1 MKRKGWFLSVALILA
16 LVVSGCGS
24 SQNAQSSSPS
34 PSGASSPSASPQA
47 QAAES
52 PKKFG
57 KIRIGYP
64 TQAADMLPLWVG
76 VDHGIFAKYGLDVEP
91 VYMGGSTKVMQ
102 GILGRGVEYG
112 LTAASTNASAFVN
125 GQKTVTFGNIVHHS
139 ALWIYA
145 QKGFS
150 SVNELK
156 GKTMITASVGTT
168 YESFAIYAIRHHG
181 MVPNKDVKLVNIAG
195 SGDRQA
201 AFLNN
206 SAEAM
211 VTGTPL
217 NYQLDAEGYPMI
229 MDLTPVKLV
238 MGPITTLPDYYE
250 ANMEQNVAVVKA
262 FAESIKFI
270 KTERDKTIDT
280 LAKWTNVPRQDAEK
294 AYETVIA
301 IDVYPDIP
309 RIDEQDF
316 MFPLE
321 NGSDEKL
328 HALTIEDTKAMYT
341 NEIVDRLEAEGFFKS

>member
-1 MKRKGWFLSVALILA
+1 MKRKVSLLIVTLVLA
-16 LVVSGCGS
+16 LAASGCGS
-24 SQNAQSSSPS
+24 GQKAPASSSSPDGS
-34 PSGASSPSASPQA
+34 APPASSQA

-125 GQKTVTFGNIVHHS
+125 NQKTVTFGNIVHHS

-145 QKGFS
+145 QKGIS
-150 SVNELK
+150 SMQELK
-156 GKTMITASVGTT
+156 GKSLITAAVGTT
-168 YESFAIYAIRHHG
+168 YESFAIYGIKANG
-181 MVPNKDVKLVNIAG
+181 MVPNKDVKLVHIAG
-195 SGDRQA
+195 AGDRQA
-201 AFLNN
+201 AFLNK

-217 NYQLDAEGYPMI
+217 NYQLDAEGYPII

-238 MGPITTLPDYYE
+238 MGPITTLPDYYA
-250 ANMEQNVAVVKA
+250 ANMEQNVALVKA

-270 KTERDKTIDT
+270 KTEREKTIET
-280 LAKWTNVPRQDAEK
+280 LAKWTNVPLQDAEK
-294 AYETVIA
+294 AYETVIK

-309 RIDEQDF
+309 RVDEEAF

-328 HALTIEDTKAMYT
+328 HTLTIEDTKAMYT
-341 NEIVDRLEAEGFFKS
+341 NEIVDQLVAEGFFKS